1 MRNALNRAEERIG
14 PSDVSQ
20 KKAPVA
26 TRAAKAG
33 DIVEI
38 LSIGTKAQVISA
50 SSDGTLQL
58 QAGIMKGSAKQDEV
72 RVIEGEKPKTVE
84 KGSIAVPMY
93 SEAAKSELDLRGMT
107 AAEAVDT
114 LERFIDAAQMR
125 HINTVTII
133 HGKGTGAL
141 RQAVQQCLKR
151 SHQIKS
157 YRLGRFGEGESGV
170 TIAEIK

>member
-1 MRNALNRAEERIG
+1 
-14 PSDVSQ
+14 
-20 KKAPVA
+20 
-26 TRAAKAG
+26 
-33 DIVEI
+33 
-38 LSIGTKAQVISA
+38 
-50 SSDGTLQL
+50 
-58 QAGIMKGSAKQDEV
+58 MKVSAKQDEV

-84 KGSIAVPMY
+84 KGSIAVPMS

-133 HGKGTGAL
+133 HGKGTGAH